1 MEDFLKNWIATN
13 TGVDAATLARDT
25 PLLAAGMLD
34 SLKLMEMITAIEQE
48 TGRELPLEEVVEE
61 NFETLDA
68 IMAMVARSAA

>member
-1 MEDFLKNWIATN
+1 MEDFLKNWIAAN
-13 TGVDAATLARDT
+13 TGADAATLARDT

-68 IMAMVARSAA
+68 ILAMVSRSAA